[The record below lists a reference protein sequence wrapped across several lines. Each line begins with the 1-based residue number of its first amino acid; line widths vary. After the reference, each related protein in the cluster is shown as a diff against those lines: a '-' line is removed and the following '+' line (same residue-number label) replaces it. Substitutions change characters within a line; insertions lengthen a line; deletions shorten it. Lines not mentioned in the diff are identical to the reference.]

1 MMRINEIETRDE
13 IILEIRKIKEALAKS
28 VDFDIDRML
37 EEARQK
43 QKKSDRQILSPPV
56 RKNL

>member
-43 QKKSDRQILSPPV
+43 QKKSNRQILSPPV